1 MEFGKYLSVIVTP
14 FNPDNTINYDA
25 ILKVAN
31 YMIDGGV
38 EGLIIAATGGE
49 SATMSLEER
58 IALTKF
64 MKKEVGNRVPIIVG
78 TGTNNTAA
86 SIETTKAIEAAGAD
100 AVLLVSPYY
109 NKPNQEG
116 LYQHFKA
123 IAESTSLP
131 VFLYNVPGRTGVSI
145 APDTI
150 ARLAQVP
157 NIYGMKDA
165 SGNMDN
171 LTTLLR
177 TVPEH
182 FKVYTGDDNL
192 AVPALSI
199 GVYGL
204 ISVCAQVA
212 PAPIKEMM
220 DAFRAGELEKAAKM
234 HRDLFPLLDVM
245 FIASNPVP
253 TKVALNLMGYNV
265 GGVRLPLT
273 IPGKGQAEK
282 IAAVLKAQGLIE
294 STEVPENLYI

>member
-253 TKVALNLMGYNV
+253 TKVALNLMGYDV

-273 IPGKGQAEK
+273 MPSKSQAEK
-282 IAAVLKAQGLIE
+282 IAAVLKAQCLLE
-294 STEVPENLYI
+294 TTETPENLYI